1 MHIDQLQIE
10 LRPRTN
16 SQALDLGFALL
27 RSHAGAAYKAYLAL
41 WLPLIGVAALLTV
54 FFPSKAWLWALGAWW
69 LKPLLERAPLY
80 VLSRQVFGTAVT
92 WQEAVRAWPRQLG
105 GGWLRLLTWGRLL
118 AQTRCL
124 HQSVWQLEMARGA
137 VARTRRQVLSR
148 QGTGVTAFW
157 FCIVAFLLECVL
169 QLGIIALIG
178 LFMGNSEAANPF
190 ALLAA
195 LGGEGDKLGYALLM
209 LAIYATANA
218 IIAPIYTACGFTLYL
233 NRRASLE
240 AWDLELQ
247 LRQFKRPAAERARRR
262 SLPGAALLAA
272 VLFAAATGGAPDSLA
287 AAPAVAPDPACKV
300 PDRIAGP
307 LTRTAAANDDQV
319 RVRREIDAL
328 YARPD
333 VHGWICVKDW
343 HWKKREQ
350 EKKVDAPKLPD
361 LSVLAAVMKVLI
373 IAAAIGLAGWLLYRY
388 RDRFPAFRRRP
399 APLRAT
405 EVGGLDIR
413 AESLPDDVTGTV
425 RTLWAKGER
434 RAALAL
440 LYRATLSRLVTDD
453 GLSLTQGNTEGDCL
467 RLAGIAAQQARL
479 AAGRLQVAAATTA
492 MWLDGAYAARWPGSD
507 TLERRCAEWD
517 AQFGPVR
524 SAP

>member
-41 WLPLIGVAALLTV
+41 WLPVIGVAAVLTV
-54 FFPSKAWLWALGAWW
+54 FWPHKAWLWAFGAWW

-80 VLSRQVFGTAVT
+80 VLSRQVFGTTVT

-105 GGWLRLLTWGRLL
+105 GGWLRLLTWGRPL

-148 QGTGVTAFW
+148 QGTGSTAFW
-157 FCIVAFLLECVL
+157 FCIVSFVLECVL

-178 LFMGNSEAANPF
+178 LFMGNSKVANPF
-190 ALLAA
+190 SLLAA
-195 LGGEGDKLGYALLM
+195 LAGDGDKLGYALLM
-209 LAIYATANA
+209 LAIYGTANA

-247 LRQFKRPAAERARRR
+247 LRQFKRPAAEHARRR

-272 VLFAAATGGAPDSLA
+272 VLLAGTMGSAPDSMA
-287 AAPAVAPDPACKV
+287 AAAVPDPACKT
-300 PDRIAGP
+300 PGDSGAP
-307 LTRTAAANDDQV
+307 LTRTAAVTDEQQ
-319 RVRREIDAL
+319 RVRREVDAL
-328 YARPD
+328 YASPD

-343 HWKKREQ
+343 EWKRQEQ
-350 EKKVDAPKLPD
+350 KKQGERKIPDLPD
-361 LSVLAAVMKVLI
+361 LSALAAVMKVLI
-373 IAAAIGLAGWLLYRY
+373 IAAAIGLAGWLMYRY

-413 AESLPDDVTGTV
+413 AASLPDDVTGTV

-479 AAGRLQVAAATTA
+479 AEGRLQVAAAATA
-492 MWLDGAYAARWPGSD
+492 LWLDGAYAARWPGSD
-507 TLERRCAEWD
+507 LLERRCAEWD
-517 AQFGPVR
+517 AQFGPAG

>member
-1 MHIDQLQIE
+1 
-10 LRPRTN
+10 
-16 SQALDLGFALL
+16 

-41 WLPLIGVAALLTV
+41 WLPVMAVAAALTV
-54 FFPSKAWLWALGAWW
+54 FWPHLAWVWALGAWW

-105 GGWLRLLTWGRLL
+105 GGWLRLLTWGRPL

-137 VARTRRQVLSR
+137 VARARRQVLSR

-157 FCIVAFLLECVL
+157 FCIVAFVLECVL
-169 QLGIIALIG
+169 QLGIIGLIG

-195 LGGEGDKLGYALLM
+195 LGGDGDKLGYALLM
-209 LAIYATANA
+209 LAIYATASA

-247 LRQFKRPAAERARRR
+247 LRQFKRPAAERARARG
-262 SLPGAALLAA
+262 LPGAALLAA
-272 VLFAAATGGAPDSLA
+272 VLLAGMLCSAPDSLA
-287 AAPAVAPDPACKV
+287 AAPAAVPDPACRV
-300 PDRIAGP
+300 PDRFNGP
-307 LTRTAAANDDQV
+307 LTRGAAANDAQKQ
-319 RVRREIDAL
+319 VRREVDAL
-328 YARPD
+328 YASPQ
-333 VHGWICVKDW
+333 VHGWVCEKDW
-343 HWKKREQ
+343 RWKETAKP
-350 EKKVDAPKLPD
+350 VDQKAPELPD
-361 LSVLAAVMKVLI
+361 LSGLAAVMKVLI
-373 IAAAIGLAGWLLYRY
+373 IAGAIGLVGWLLYRY
-388 RDRFPAFRRRP
+388 SDRFPALRRRP
-399 APLRAT
+399 QAVRAT

-413 AESLPDDVTGTV
+413 AESLPDDVTATV
-425 RTLWAKGER
+425 RTLWARGER
-434 RAALAL
+434 RPALAL
-440 LYRATLSRLVTDD
+440 LYRATLSRLVSDD
-453 GLSLTQGNTEGDCL
+453 GLALTQGNTEGDCL
-467 RLAGIAAQQARL
+467 RLAGVAAQQARL
-479 AAGRLQVAAATTA
+479 AAGRLQVAAATTT
-492 MWLDGAYAARWPGSD
+492 MWLDGAYAARWPDSD

-517 AQFGPVR
+517 AQFGPAG